1 MAGPSRHQLEDAA
14 EPEVAPAEPR
24 FGEGLSGPAP
34 KHSGQ
39 FSILDRL
46 RSILQHSPDPIYEL
60 DGEGIIRFAS
70 KVATGQPRDVVGQSF
85 YDLIAPRFRTS
96 ARNVVEA
103 AMKSGE
109 PATVEVLANGSAE
122 DASWLSC
129 RIGPLAE
136 SDGAIITV
144 RDTTGRRQSEAQLV
158 ATDRLASVGTLA
170 AGVAHEINNPLAAVI
185 ANLELAVA
193 DLQAMGVGGEILEEV
208 KDAREAAER
217 VRLIVRDLRLFSRT
231 EEPRRGPVD
240 VREVLDSTL
249 RMAWH
254 EIRHRAR
261 LVKAFDEV
269 PPVEANEARL
279 GQVFLNL
286 VINAAHAIPEGR
298 AEANLI
304 HVATRTQG
312 ERVVVE
318 ISDTGVGMSSEL
330 LEHIFTPFFST
341 RPAGI
346 GTGLGLTICRR
357 LVEDIGGELRVTSR
371 EGKGSTFTILVPQ
384 TERTADER
392 LSSAPPAVTGT
403 PRRGRILVVDDDPM
417 VAAAVRRSLMPDHE
431 VVTTTVTEEALRLLR
446 NGERFE
452 VILCDVM
459 MPNMTGMDFFQELDR
474 FAPAETPKIVFLTG
488 GAFAPHARQFLD
500 SVPNLSIDKPFLPE
514 KLRKIVR
521 ERLEQKRPEG

>member
-1 MAGPSRHQLEDAA
+1 MAGPSRLQQEGAAESDAA
-14 EPEVAPAEPR
+14 DAEVRAEDGR
-24 FGEGLSGPAP
+24 AGPVP

-39 FSILDRL
+39 FTILERL
-46 RSILQHSPDPIYEL
+46 RAILEHSPDPIFEL
-60 DGEGIIRFAS
+60 DADSIVRFAS
-70 KVATGQPRDVVGQSF
+70 KLSAGPGADLIGKSF
-85 YDLIAPRFRTS
+85 YELMAPKFRAS
-96 ARNVVEA
+96 ARSVLEA

-109 PATVEVLANGSAE
+109 PATIEVLANGGAD

-129 RIGPLAE
+129 RIGPLAGE
-136 SDGAIITV
+136 AGAIVTV

-193 DLQAMGVGGEILEEV
+193 DLQAMGVTGEVLEEV
-208 KDAREAAER
+208 RDAREAAER

-231 EEPRRGPVD
+231 EEPRRTLVD

-269 PPVEANEARL
+269 PLIEANEARL

-286 VINAAHAIPEGR
+286 VINAAHSIPEGR
-298 AEANLI
+298 AEGNLI
-304 HVATRTQG
+304 HVAARV
-312 ERVVVE
+312 EDARVVVE
-318 ISDTGVGMSSEL
+318 ISDTGVGMSNEL

-341 RPAGI
+341 RPAGG

-357 LVEDIGGELRVTSR
+357 LVEDIGGELQVTSR
-371 EGKGSTFTILVPQ
+371 EGKGSTFTILVPI
-384 TERTADER
+384 TERKAER
-392 LSSAPPAVTGT
+392 PSSAPPSQLGI
-403 PRRGRILVVDDDPM
+403 PLRGRILVVDDDPM
-417 VAAAVRRSLMPDHE
+417 VAAAVRRSLAPDHE
-431 VVTTTVTEEALRLLR
+431 VVTATVTEEALALLR
-446 NGERFE
+446 RGERFQ

-459 MPNMTGMDFFQELDR
+459 MPNKTGVDFWQELAR
-474 FAPAETPKIVFLTG
+474 FAPTETKKIVFLTG
-488 GAFAPHARQFLD
+488 GAFAPHAREFLD
-500 SVPNLSIDKPFLPE
+500 SVPNLTIDKPFLPE
-514 KLRKIVR
+514 KLRSIVQDQLTR
-521 ERLEQKRPEG
+521 QST

>member
-1 MAGPSRHQLEDAA
+1 MAEPSRHQLEGAA
-14 EPEVAPAEPR
+14 EPEAAQAELRPSD
-24 FGEGLSGPAP
+24 GQAGPAP

-39 FSILDRL
+39 FTIVDRL
-46 RSILQHSPDPIYEL
+46 RAILAHSPDPIFEL
-60 DGEGIIRFAS
+60 DTDGTVLFAS
-70 KVATGQPRDVVGQSF
+70 KPDVLQGDDILGKSF
-85 YDLIAPRFRTS
+85 YELIAPRFRAS
-96 ARNVVEA
+96 ARSVVEA
-103 AMKSGE
+103 AMRSGE
-109 PATVEVLANGSAE
+109 PATVELLANGGAE
-122 DASWLSC
+122 DGTWLSC
-129 RIGPLAE
+129 RIGPLAGVA
-136 SDGAIITV
+136 GAVVTV

-193 DLQAMGVGGEILEEV
+193 DLQTLGVTGEVLEEIR
-208 KDAREAAER
+208 DAREAAER

-298 AEANLI
+298 AESNLI
-304 HVATRTQG
+304 HVAARAER

-318 ISDTGVGMSSEL
+318 ISDTGVGMSNEL

-341 RPAGI
+341 RPAGT

-357 LVEDIGGELRVTSR
+357 LVEDIGGVLQVASR
-371 EGKGSTFTILVPQ
+371 EGKGTTFTIHLPT
-384 TERTADER
+384 TERAAEQRPST
-392 LSSAPPAVTGT
+392 APPSSPTTA
-403 PRRGRILVVDDDPM
+403 RRGRILVVDDDPM
-417 VAAAVRRSLMPDHE
+417 VAAAVRRSLIPDHD
-431 VVTTTVTEEALRLLR
+431 VTTSTITEEALAMLR
-446 NGERFE
+446 KGERFD

-459 MPNMTGMDFFQELDR
+459 MPNMTGVDFWQELER
-474 FAPAETPKIVFLTG
+474 FAPEETKKIVFLTG

-500 SVPNLSIDKPFLPE
+500 SVPNVNLDKPFLPDR
-514 KLRKIVR
+514 LRTVVR
-521 ERLEQKRPEG
+521 DQLERQRS

>member
-1 MAGPSRHQLEDAA
+1 MAGPSRHQLEGAA
-14 EPEVAPAEPR
+14 EPEAAQAELRPS
-24 FGEGLSGPAP
+24 EGQAGSAP
-34 KHSGQ
+34 KYSGQ
-39 FSILDRL
+39 FAIADRL
-46 RSILQHSPDPIYEL
+46 RAILEYSPDPIFEL
-60 DGEGIIRFAS
+60 DAEGTVLFAS
-70 KVATGQPRDVVGQSF
+70 KLGTWDGENLVGKSF
-85 YDLIAPRFRTS
+85 YDLMAPRFRTS
-96 ARNVVEA
+96 ARSVVEA

-109 PATVEVLANGSAE
+109 PATVEVLANGSGE
-122 DASWLSC
+122 DTSWLSC
-129 RIGPLAE
+129 RIGPLAGE
-136 SDGAIITV
+136 AGAIVTV

-193 DLQAMGVGGEILEEV
+193 DLQSLGVTGEVLEEIR
-208 KDAREAAER
+208 DAREAAER

-304 HVATRTQG
+304 QVSARAEHQ
-312 ERVVVE
+312 RVVVE
-318 ISDTGVGMSSEL
+318 ISDTGVGMSNEL

-357 LVEDIGGELRVTSR
+357 LVEDIGGVLQVSSR
-371 EGKGSTFTILVPQ
+371 EGKGSVFTIHLPTTDRGTQ
-384 TERTADER
+384 QRPST
-392 LSSAPPAVTGT
+392 APPSSPTAV
-403 PRRGRILVVDDDPM
+403 RRGRILVVDDDPM
-417 VAAAVRRSLMPDHE
+417 VAAAVRRSLIPDHD
-431 VVTTTVTEEALRLLR
+431 VTTTTITEEALAMLR
-446 NGERFE
+446 KGERFE

-459 MPNMTGMDFFQELDR
+459 MPNMTGVDFWQELER
-474 FAPAETPKIVFLTG
+474 FAPEETKKIVFLTG

-500 SVPNLSIDKPFLPE
+500 SVPNVNLDKPFLPD
-514 KLRKIVR
+514 KLRSIVR
-521 ERLEQKRPEG
+521 EHLERLGT